1 MCYVKYSYFLIDILN
16 IAKHYHL
23 STSDKK
29 LLLKKYLNNA
39 EHCSYLSNVRIKW
52 FP

>member
-29 LLLKKYLNNA
+29 TVI
-39 EHCSYLSNVRIKW
+39 EEI
-52 FP
+52 PQ

>member
-1 MCYVKYSYFLIDILN
+1 MLCYFLIDILN
-16 IAKHYHL
+16 IAEHYHL
-23 STSDKK
+23 SKSDKKK

-39 EHCSYLSNVRIKW
+39 EHCSYLSNVRIKC